1 MNNKI
6 ETNPEVRLTRYFPSC
21 GLRASDKPESRE
33 VSGYAIVFDSPSAA
47 LYEDDEEVVREII
60 SPSAVSSELL
70 ASSDIIL
77 NFNHDNS
84 RILGRSRS
92 GKGSLSYEVDAHG
105 VRFRCN
111 MPHTP
116 DGDTMLELV
125 RRGDIAG
132 CSFCFTTDYRDKK
145 CVAPE
150 KGREGEKE
158 LTTYRVNRITGLYDF
173 SLVVTPAYPA
183 TACEARMVNP
193 KEMEQDAHKGKIQ
206 AAEMRDFL
214 MQQTNKKY

>member
-1 MNNKI
+1 MKDKK
-6 ETNPEVRLTRYFPSC
+6 ETNPDGRLTRFFPSC

-33 VSGYAIVFDSPSAA
+33 VSGYAIVFDSPSEA

-84 RILGRSRS
+84 RVLGRSRS
-92 GKGSLSYEVDAHG
+92 GKGSMSYEVDAHG
-105 VRFRCN
+105 VRFRCD

-150 KGREGEKE
+150 KGREGKKD

-183 TACEARMVNP
+183 TECEARAFKTKDGTDDHGQWETQVS
-193 KEMEQDAHKGKIQ
+193 
-206 AAEMRDFL
+206 EMRESVKT
-214 MQQTNKKY
+214 QTNKNI